1 MRVEDVFNSKPQRMP
16 HFLPPEASVSDAI
29 RMMAEQHVGCIV
41 VSRDG
46 RKVRGMLSATE
57 IIDSI
62 AAMGMVCLIEPIE
75 LIMHEDFA
83 TCRMQDPVGLALNR
97 MVKGGRKH
105 IPIIERGILQGVLS
119 LGDTARA
126 RVSYLESCLGVKEF
140 AEPDDDVIYG
150 VQQPPQQVR
159 MT

>member
-16 HFLPPEASVSDAI
+16 QFLPPEASVSDAI
-29 RMMAEQHVGCIV
+29 RMMADQHVGCIV

-75 LIMHEDFA
+75 LIMREDFA
-83 TCRMQDPVGLALNR
+83 TCRMQDPIGLALSR
-97 MVKGGRKH
+97 MVKGGRRH
-105 IPIIERGILQGVLS
+105 IPIMERGILQGVLS
-119 LGDTARA
+119 MGDTARA
-126 RVSYLESCLGVKEF
+126 RVAYLESCLGVKEY
-140 AEPDDDVIYG
+140 AEPDVDEMYG
-150 VQQPPQQVR
+150 VQRPAQQVH